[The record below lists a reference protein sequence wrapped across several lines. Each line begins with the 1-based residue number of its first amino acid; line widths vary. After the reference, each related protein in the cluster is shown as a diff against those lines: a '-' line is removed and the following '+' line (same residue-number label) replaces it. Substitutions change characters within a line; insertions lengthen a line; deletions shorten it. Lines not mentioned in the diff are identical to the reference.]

1 MHGSVCTGRLAQ
13 GRCKAATPQ
22 FTGVRPGQSG
32 GGGETDTNGNFQPGR
47 QRRGQSQNTELARN
61 RKKRGGEFPL
71 HVPLGGPC
79 RTLSRGLSGPWV
91 GGGKSSP
98 LPAEPWRASSAP
110 RHSRTRSPAIAPEIY
125 SRESA
130 ELRVH
135 RALGAPRPA
144 ARGSGARMLRPSP
157 DDRLWGARPAPAP
170 SPPGWRKT
178 TGAGPLP
185 PLRQLPPP

>member
-1 MHGSVCTGRLAQ
+1 MHRSVCTGRLAQ
-13 GRCKAATPQ
+13 GRCKAQ
-22 FTGVRPGQSG
+22 FTGVRPVQSG
-32 GGGETDTNGNFQPGR
+32 GGRETNTNRSFQPGAPAPR
-47 QRRGQSQNTELARN
+47 AKPEHRASNEWD
-61 RKKRGGEFPL
+61 KGGVGGGFPL

-79 RTLSRGLSGPWV
+79 RTLSRGLSGPRV
-91 GGGKSSP
+91 GGGKSGP

-110 RHSRTRSPAIAPEIY
+110 RHSRTRNPAITPEIY

-144 ARGSGARMLRPSP
+144 ARGSPARMLRPSP
-157 DDRLWGARPAPAP
+157 DNRLWGARPAPAP

-178 TGAGPLP
+178 TGAAPLP